1 MTPEERLSIRKL
13 NEQTKLTATA
23 VNAAAIALL
32 GGAVIIPGINNPAA
46 LLTWQALALFL
57 GSVALHVVART
68 VLLLLRSEE

>member
-1 MTPEERLSIRKL
+1 MTPEERLAVRKL

-32 GGAVIIPGINNPAA
+32 GGAVIIPGINNPSG
-46 LLTWQALALFL
+46 LLTWQSLVLFL